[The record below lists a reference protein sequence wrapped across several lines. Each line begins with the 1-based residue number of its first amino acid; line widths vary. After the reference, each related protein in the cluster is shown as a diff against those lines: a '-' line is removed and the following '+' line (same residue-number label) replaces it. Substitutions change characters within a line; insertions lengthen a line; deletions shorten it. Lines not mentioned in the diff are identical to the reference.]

1 MNFISR
7 KSSLIFMGLI
17 IMSVSEDI
25 GPLASHCVVTYNNS
39 FYIFGGTIGCETFA
53 STNFFHKATPP
64 FSQAK
69 ISWEPLSTINVK
81 SVTDPGCIVD
91 ETRGLLFVLGGANKQ
106 INSTSPGLQVYDFNT
121 QIWNE
126 PQYSQN
132 FIPPDL
138 INDGWGPRAVWVQ
151 PGLMFIWG
159 ASSIIQGSY
168 LLDIKY
174 TPWQWTVLSD
184 NKSNIVVPT
193 KDSAVV
199 AIKGNAFIFG
209 GFHMSDNK
217 SISNTLYIHSPKY
230 GFLTPQFHLPVPF
243 NDGVVG
249 VWNDKLSIIML
260 DASEPIMGVANFDL
274 KTFQFNVTYAP
285 NITNI
290 TTTRSRGHGAQFS
303 WSDSVFIYGGTGN
316 YCGQPILDTWVVY
329 NMSSQTWETT
339 FNDIK
344 HTNIISNN
352 LTLPKVNGL
361 DINNEVTVVQ
371 QSTSAATSVN
381 NKILI
386 IILSST
392 IAILLIVFTV
402 IFIHMKRIIN
412 QYKEFYPMI
421 EHSEIS
427 ATRVVNI

>member
-1 MNFISR
+1 MNYSQRYSNHDITEKVFSHFYGIDNYV
-7 KSSLIFMGLI
+7 SLRR
-17 IMSVSEDI
+17 
-25 GPLASHCVVTYNNS
+25 YW
-39 FYIFGGTIGCETFA
+39 
-53 STNFFHKATPP
+53 ATR
-64 FSQAK
+64 FT
-69 ISWEPLSTINVK
+69 LC
-81 SVTDPGCIVD
+81 DPGCIVD

-106 INSTSPGLQVYDFNT
+106 INSTAPGLQVYDFKT

-138 INDGWGPRAVWVQ
+138 INDGWGPRAVWLQ

-159 ASSIIQGSY
+159 ASSTTQGSY

-193 KDSAVV
+193 KRAGVV

-209 GFHMSDNK
+209 GSHMSDK

-230 GFLTPQFHLPVPF
+230 GFLIPQFHLPVSF

-285 NITNI
+285 NLTNI
-290 TTTRSRGHGAQFS
+290 TTTRNRGHGAQFS

-344 HTNIISNN
+344 RTNIISDN

-371 QSTSAATSVN
+371 HSTSAVPQSTNAATSDN
-381 NKILI
+381 NKILT
-386 IILSST
+386 IILSSI

-402 IFIHMKRIIN
+402 IFLYMKRIIN
-412 QYKEFYPMI
+412 QYKKYDFYPMV